1 MKGVILHGGRGARL
15 RPLTHTG
22 PKQLISVANKPI
34 SQYVLEDL
42 TRAGITDIAILLG
55 DINTEKVVEYYGDGS
70 KFGAKITYIHQG
82 APKGI
87 AHAVDLCRNFVGD
100 DSFVVYLG
108 DNLICKGISKYV
120 ETFQNSKCD
129 VGLLLG
135 TVDDPQRYG
144 VVQLDEFNRVIGVE
158 EKPKVP
164 KSNFVIVGVYFF
176 TSCIFDVIKRIKP
189 SWRNELEITD
199 AISEILY
206 SKKYKIASY
215 FVDGWWDDTGTAED
229 ILKANRYVLDN
240 ELKSLNLGKIEH
252 NVSIEGR
259 VCIDEGTIIRQRSV
273 IRGPVCIGKSCDI
286 GPRTYIGPYTSIGDK
301 CILKNANIESSVFL
315 EGVTIDC
322 EIKII
327 DSLIGKDVQIIS
339 KDDLPQG
346 TKFIL
351 GENCRIII

>member
-22 PKQLISVANKPI
+22 PKQLIPVANKPI

-42 TRAGITDIAILLG
+42 IQTGITDVAIMLG
-55 DINTEKVVEYYGDGS
+55 DISPEKVVEYFGDGS

-87 AHAVDLCRNFVGD
+87 AHAVSLCKDFVED
-100 DSFVVYLG
+100 EPFVIYLG
-108 DNLICKGISKYV
+108 DNLIHKGISKYV
-120 ETFQNSKCD
+120 EAFQNSKCD
-129 VGLLLG
+129 AGLLLA

-144 VVQLDEFNRVIGVE
+144 VVQLDEFNRIIGVE
-158 EKPKVP
+158 EKPKLP

-176 TSCIFDVIKRIKP
+176 TSCIFDAIKRIKP
-189 SWRNELEITD
+189 SWRDELEITD
-199 AISEILY
+199 AISELL
-206 SKKYKIASY
+206 SSQKYKIASF
-215 FVDGWWDDTGTAED
+215 FVDGWWDDTGTADD
-229 ILKANRYVLDN
+229 ILKANRYILDN
-240 ELKSLNLGKIEH
+240 ELKSLNLGRVEGG
-252 NVSIEGR
+252 VSIEER
-259 VCIDEGTIIRQRSV
+259 VYIDEGTIIRQGSV
-273 IRGPVCIGKSCDI
+273 IRGPTCVGKSCEI

-301 CILKNANIESSVFL
+301 CKLTNANIESSVLL
-315 EGVTIDC
+315 EGVTIGC

-339 KDDLPQG
+339 KDDLPKG

-351 GENCRIII
+351 GENCRVTL

>member
-1 MKGVILHGGRGARL
+1 LG
-15 RPLTHTG
+15 
-22 PKQLISVANKPI
+22 
-34 SQYVLEDL
+34 E
-42 TRAGITDIAILLG
+42 IAP
-55 DINTEKVVEYYGDGS
+55 EKVVEYYGDGS
-70 KFGAKITYIHQG
+70 KFGVKITYIHQG
-82 APKGI
+82 APRGL
-87 AHAVDLCRNFVGD
+87 AHAVDLCRNFIGD
-100 DSFVVYLG
+100 EPFVVYLG
-108 DNLICKGISKYV
+108 DNLIHKGISKYV
-120 ETFQNSKCD
+120 EDFQNSKYD
-129 VGLLLG
+129 AGLLLAK
-135 TVDDPQRYG
+135 VDDPQRYG
-144 VVQLDEFNRVIGVE
+144 VVQLDELNRVIGVE

-176 TSCIFDVIKRIKP
+176 TSCIFDAIKCIKP

-199 AISEILY
+199 AIGKLLS

-229 ILKANRYVLDN
+229 ILKANRYVIDN
-240 ELKSLNLGKIEH
+240 ELKPLNLGKVED

-259 VCIDEGTIIRQRSV
+259 VYIDEGTIIRQGRV

-327 DSLIGKDVQIIS
+327 DSLVGKDVQIIS

-346 TKFIL
+346 TRFIL
-351 GENCRIII
+351 GENCRITL